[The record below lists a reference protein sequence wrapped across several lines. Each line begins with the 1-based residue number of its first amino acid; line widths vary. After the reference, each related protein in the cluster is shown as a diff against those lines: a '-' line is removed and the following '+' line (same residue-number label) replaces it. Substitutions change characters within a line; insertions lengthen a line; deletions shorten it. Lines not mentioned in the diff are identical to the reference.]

1 MYKRQEVDE
10 AHAKRGTRFSRQL
23 VKSSDY
29 EDHIDRRPLRSEAAL
44 LLWQEII
51 PFAVIAQAI
60 GDYLEKNLTSV
71 RHKQDATIITTLRPV
86 LLVQHYDRGIFALLR
101 YTPALPYGDHNGM
114 ELLQYMAVTITS
126 LI

>member
-1 MYKRQEVDE
+1 M
-10 AHAKRGTRFSRQL
+10 
-23 VKSSDY
+23 
-29 EDHIDRRPLRSEAAL
+29 RSEAAL
-44 LLWQEII
+44 PLWQDVF
-51 PFAVIAQAI
+51 PFAVIVQAI
-60 GDYLEKNLTSV
+60 GDYLENIASV
-71 RHKQDATIITTLRPV
+71 CDERDATIITTLRPV

>member
-1 MYKRQEVDE
+1 MCFGEVDE
-10 AHAKRGTRFSRQL
+10 THVKSGALFSRQL
-23 VKSSDY
+23 VKSSDHG
-29 EDHIDRRPLRSEAAL
+29 DHIDRRPLRSEAAL

-86 LLVQHYDRGIFALLR
+86 LLVQHNYGGMFTLLR
-101 YTPALPYGDHNGM
+101 YTPAPPYGNHNVV
-114 ELLQYMAVTITS
+114 ELLQYMVVTIT
-126 LI
+126 IFI